1 MNLLICKTEGN
12 DFVLSNGVRPK
23 FTVIGQQ
30 EAVSPESGQLPARA
44 FENKTV
50 FLQGARHSHGRRLDF
65 LHPCRGRFGITTRFH
80 RKGRLR
86 RQRITCF
93 DWGFQLI

>member
-23 FTVIGQQ
+23 FTAIGQQ
-30 EAVSPESGQLPARA
+30 EAVPPESGQLPARA

-50 FLQGARHSHGRRLDF
+50 FLQGQGTPTDGGWIFSTRVVAVLESPLDS
-65 LHPCRGRFGITTRFH
+65 IA
-80 RKGRLR
+80 KGVSV
-86 RQRITCF
+86 
-93 DWGFQLI
+93 GNG